1 MAAILVT
8 QRADDLVVDVGDGE
22 GGLEGRA
29 GRHCA
34 EREERRSSCGGRRGA
49 VVTST
54 ASSKQQASKQA
65 VAEVKRTVEPHT
77 DTHAS
82 TLAQQ

>member
-8 QRADDLVVDVGDGE
+8 QRTDDLVVDVGDGE

-29 GRHCA
+29 GRHRA
-34 EREERRSSCGGRRGA
+34 EERRSSWGGRRGGDQH
-49 VVTST
+49 
-54 ASSKQQASKQA
+54 SKQQASKQA

-77 DTHAS
+77 DTQAS

>member
-22 GGLEGRA
+22 RGLEGRA
-29 GRHCA
+29 GRHGA
-34 EREERRSSCGGRRGA
+34 GRRRSSCSGRRGGDS
-49 VVTST
+49 ST
-54 ASSKQQASKQA
+54 QQASKQA

-77 DTHAS
+77 DRHAS
-82 TLAQQ
+82 SKQASKQAP